1 MVDLLSQT
9 WQEITS
15 RPDGPLAMRFYLQ
28 PLMATLLAARDGVK
42 DAREGN
48 SAYLWAV
55 VYNPAHRREL
65 LRNGWRSIGK
75 VFVIALVLDVVY
87 QVLVLRELRPLQG
100 LIVAVIGGDVVPDTP
115 AELVSQLGGV
125 GDDGDTAVL
134 VAGEEPERADGRD
147 PGALAFLR
155 GKVDDQP
162 VDLAGFYLDQ
172 VLVDEVKGAGLDR

>member
-55 VYNPAHRREL
+55 VYNPAHRRDL

-87 QVLVLRELRPLQG
+87 QLLVLRGLRPLQG
-100 LIVAVIGGDVVPDTP
+100 LIVAV
-115 AELVSQLGGV
+115 
-125 GDDGDTAVL
+125 
-134 VAGEEPERADGRD
+134 
-147 PGALAFLR
+147 ALAIIPYALLR
-155 GKVDDQP
+155 GP
-162 VDLAGFYLDQ
+162 ISRLARLARGGGAP
-172 VLVDEVKGAGLDR
+172 KGKPA

>member
-100 LIVAVIGGDVVPDTP
+100 LIVAV
-115 AELVSQLGGV
+115 
-125 GDDGDTAVL
+125 
-134 VAGEEPERADGRD
+134 
-147 PGALAFLR
+147 ALAIIPYALLR
-155 GKVDDQP
+155 GP
-162 VDLAGFYLDQ
+162 INRLARLARGGGAP
-172 VLVDEVKGAGLDR
+172 KGKPA